1 MPTPIPPSAPKAQA
15 PPPASSKP
23 DAGYGYGYGSGSA
36 RSYSVAR
43 EFGGTPDRILA
54 PLPQSAYK
62 GRAEVALSPDILT
75 GQPGADAEPA
85 ENEPV
90 QDPRPVR
97 PAPKDKR

>member
-1 MPTPIPPSAPKAQA
+1 MAQA

-75 GQPGADAEPA
+75 GQPRADAEPA